1 MTGKLRQPRE
11 DDEPMPTAAVDDD
24 EVLAALRTG
33 DQAAFAAVTERFRRQ
48 LHVHCYRV
56 LGSFDEAEE
65 TVQETFLR
73 AWRAR
78 RGFEGR
84 AQLRSWLYRI
94 ATNACLDVIARR
106 RPLRMAVGDE
116 VTWLQPYPDRLLE
129 PLAPSREE
137 PEELAVSRETIELAF
152 IVAIQHLP
160 PRQRAVLIA
169 RDVVGLPASGAAE
182 MLDMSVAS
190 VNSALQRAR
199 ATLRSV
205 LPERRLDW
213 TIASEPT
220 AAERDV
226 LRRYMDASERAD
238 LESIAA
244 LLREDVRMAMPP
256 QPGIHVGRAALI
268 ELWRPAVVGPQ
279 AFGELRMIPTAANHQ
294 PAAAAYV
301 RRAGDDRYRPLAID
315 VLRIDAGLVAE
326 VTTFGTRWFPR
337 FGLPPAL

>member
-1 MTGKLRQPRE
+1 MS
-11 DDEPMPTAAVDDD
+11 TAAVDD
-24 EVLAALRTG
+24 EVVTALRSG

-48 LHVHCYRV
+48 LHVHCYRM

-73 AWRAR
+73 AWRGR
-78 RGFEGR
+78 RAFEGR

-94 ATNACLDVIARR
+94 ATNACLDIIARR
-106 RPLRMAVGDE
+106 RPHRVGVGDE

-129 PLAPSREE
+129 PVAPSWDE
-137 PEELAVSRETIELAF
+137 PEEVAVNRETIELAF

-169 RDVVGLPASGAAE
+169 RDVVGLPARGAAE
-182 MLDMSVAS
+182 MLEMSVAS

-199 ATLRSV
+199 ATLRTV
-205 LPERRLDW
+205 LPERRMDW

-220 AAERDV
+220 AAEREV
-226 LRRYMDASERAD
+226 LRRYIDASERAD
-238 LESIAA
+238 LQSLAA
-244 LLREDVRMAMPP
+244 LLREDARMAMPP
-256 QPGIHVGRAALI
+256 QPGTHVGRATLI
-268 ELWRPAVVGPQ
+268 ELWRPVVVGPQ
-279 AFGELRMIPTAANHQ
+279 AFGELRIVPTGANRQ

-315 VLRIDAGLVAE
+315 VLRIEDGLVAE
-326 VTTFGTRWFPR
+326 VTTFGPRWFPR
-337 FGLPPAL
+337 FGLPSAL